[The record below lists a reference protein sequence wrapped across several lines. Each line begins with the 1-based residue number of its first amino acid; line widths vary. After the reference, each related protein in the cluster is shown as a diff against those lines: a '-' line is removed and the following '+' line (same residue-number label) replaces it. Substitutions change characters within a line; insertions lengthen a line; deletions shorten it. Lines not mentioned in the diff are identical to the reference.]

1 MSLFSFLGTKPA
13 AQGRAAGPAPLSA
26 TGVFESATVPA
37 SLSGLGVNE
46 GEGLLVSFIPPEA
59 DFSRVSGDWQR
70 LAGPGRT
77 VVSLSSSGALC
88 SGNAASSTSSSAYC
102 DAAGRQGSWLWLSQG
117 LIQRHQVE
125 VVDLHVADAKSAR
138 ERVAA
143 IGRELERIQ
152 LSFPLSAER
161 TFALVFC
168 DGLSASEGF
177 LMQAWYESGKFP
189 CMAIGGSAGGK
200 LDFSGTYIRAGGQ
213 VLQGKAVLIFCQMAE
228 GKAFAP
234 FKSQNFEPTAQHWLV
249 AEADPV
255 ARTVT
260 SVFGADGR
268 PQPILEALAAH
279 LRCAPGEV
287 GSRLD
292 GKTFAVKVGKDY
304 FIRSVAAVQS
314 DRIAFFCDLEF
325 GDELFL
331 MQASDFV
338 TATRRDWDSF
348 VAGKPRPVAL
358 LLNDCVLRR
367 LGNASRLGEA
377 RFFDGIPAAG
387 FSTFGEILGVP
398 INQTL
403 SALVFFDD
411 CGGSNLMQDFPL
423 RYAAYASHYKMR
435 ALLRWETL
443 HAIQSN
449 VVNKVVDYQTA
460 ITPLLSS
467 LPQLEQASEHQ
478 SATLELAQQS
488 ILSIS
493 DSVDRT
499 RESQDRLEKGLS
511 DLERISEAIGK
522 ITGGISAIAD
532 QTNLLALNAAIEA
545 ARAGEAGRG
554 FAVVADEVRK
564 LAQSAKSQADATA
577 GSIREAVTTIVHI
590 REVAD
595 ETVGTMQGMSHKSA
609 DAAEQIGRMNRESTI
624 ERSTIT
630 ASLGRLQSLATDL
643 GAMETAIGQLTLLQ
657 QLAKA

>member
-1 MSLFSFLGTKPA
+1 MSLFSFLGAKPA
-13 AQGRAAGPAPLSA
+13 DPAGAANSARLSA
-26 TGVFESATVPA
+26 TGVFESAAVPA
-37 SLSGLGVNE
+37 SFSGLGMDE
-46 GEGLLVSFIPPEA
+46 GGGLLVSFIPPEA

-88 SGNAASSTSSSAYC
+88 SGKSGSSAYC

-125 VVDLHVADAKSAR
+125 VVDLHVADTKTAR

-143 IGRELERIQ
+143 IGRELERIR

-177 LMQAWYESGKFP
+177 LMQAWYESEKFP
-189 CMAIGGSAGGK
+189 CIAIGGSAGGK
-200 LDFSGTYIRAGGQ
+200 LDFSGTYIRAGGP
-213 VLQGKAVLIFCQMAE
+213 VLQGKALLIFCQMAE
-228 GKAFAP
+228 GKTFAP
-234 FKSQNFEPTAQHWLV
+234 FKSQNFEPTAQRWLV

-260 SVFGADGR
+260 SVFGPDGQ

-292 GKTFAVKVGKDY
+292 GKTFAVKVGKEF
-304 FIRSVAAVQS
+304 FIRSVAAFQP

-338 TATRRDWDSF
+338 AATRRDWDGF
-348 VAGKPRPVAL
+348 LAGKPRPVAL

-367 LGNASRLGEA
+367 LGNAARLGEA
-377 RFFDGIPAAG
+377 RFFDGLPAAG

-403 SALVFFDD
+403 SALAFFEGD
-411 CGGSNLMQDFPL
+411 SHLMQDFPL
-423 RYAAYASHYKMR
+423 HYAAYASHYKQR
-435 ALLRWETL
+435 ALLRWEAL
-443 HAIQSN
+443 HTIQAN

-499 RESQDRLEKGLS
+499 RESQERLEKGLT

-564 LAQSAKSQADATA
+564 LAQSAKGQAEATA
-577 GSIREAVTTIVHI
+577 GSIREAVATIVHI
-590 REVAD
+590 RQVAD

-609 DAAEQIGRMNRESTI
+609 DAAEQISRMNRESTI
-624 ERSTIT
+624 ERGTIS
-630 ASLGRLQSLATDL
+630 ASLGSLQTLAADL
-643 GAMETAIGQLTLLQ
+643 GAREAAIGQLTLLQ